1 MIYKKYDIHYYQNHL
16 SPSPNY
22 KRKQKKTKS
31 FIVLKTY
38 SEVNQ
43 FMDKLVESDGTHF
56 DSCCTYETSP
66 TFMYFD
72 ILLRVITYFYPKLTF
87 ILIVYFMCINFKI
100 LFMLK
105 EEGVKMKFKNITIV
119 TKLRG
124 AGARGPGDYCPTLI
138 FPI

>member
-66 TFMYFD
+66 TLMYFD
-72 ILLRVITYFYPKLTF
+72 ILLRVITF

-119 TKLRG
+119 TKLRR